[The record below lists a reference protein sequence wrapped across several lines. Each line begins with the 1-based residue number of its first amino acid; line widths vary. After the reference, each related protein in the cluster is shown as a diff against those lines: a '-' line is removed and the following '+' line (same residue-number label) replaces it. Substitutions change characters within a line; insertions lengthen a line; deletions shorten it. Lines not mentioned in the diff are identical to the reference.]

1 MKSLEEFKQLIITT
15 QPLDLRDF
23 QDVIPELKELD
34 KVDHG
39 TEWHLEGSVLNHTN
53 MVMQESLAQMQNLR
67 PGFPRIAL
75 YLASLLHDFGKMDTA
90 QPRSKGRSGF
100 SFHGH
105 EKAGVWR
112 AKEFL
117 KKYFPDYNFRQRDLI
132 LNLVE
137 YHGHPKRMT
146 EDGSEDGRFK
156 QLSLEVP
163 THLVY
168 NLEIADFKGRIA
180 KDIPKSLVV
189 LEQFKQKCEDLN
201 IYGKAYQIPN
211 SKDLTNLQYSI
222 FRWNILMHHED
233 EADQKEIDRII
244 KLTDKPNP
252 LEMTLLV
259 GAPGS
264 GKTTYR
270 NTLTNSKVI
279 SMDDMRKELCGNPN
293 DQSRNQEI
301 FNRLYK
307 ETNKALRAG
316 ESIVIDNTN
325 WSRKARKPL
334 IDAARQCGAQIH
346 IIYWD
351 LTIATLLERNVGRDK
366 RVPDEVVWKFYKT
379 LETPASYEVDS
390 LTIFDD
396 KEQDYNNRTI
406 IRAASMLKEF
416 WWMVHEG
423 QQYTQPLNYPLVCPF
438 GKDSRSRRLGPRHKL
453 SPSEITLRS
462 FDPSIWLTRPKHPPV
477 EH

>member
-1 MKSLEEFKQLIITT
+1 MNKSLQEFHDLIINC
-15 QPLDLRDF
+15 QPIDLRDY
-23 QDVIPELKELD
+23 QEVIPELKELD

-53 MVMQESLAQMQNLR
+53 MVMHEALEQMQNLR
-67 PGFPRIAL
+67 AGFPRIAL
-75 YLASLLHDFGKMDTA
+75 YLSSLLHDFGKMDTA
-90 QPRSKGRSGF
+90 QPRSKERGGF

-117 KKYFPDYNFRQRDLI
+117 KKYFPEYNFRQRDLI

-137 YHGHPKRMT
+137 FHGHPKRMT
-146 EDGSEDGRFK
+146 EDGSEDDRFK
-156 QLSLEVP
+156 RLSLEVP

-189 LEQFKQKCEDLN
+189 LDQFKKKCEDLN

-211 SKDLTNLQYSI
+211 SKELTNLQYSI

-233 EADQKEIDRII
+233 ERDQKEIDRII

-252 LEMTLLV
+252 LELTMLI
-259 GAPGS
+259 GCPGS

-270 NTLTNSKVI
+270 NTLTNSKI
-279 SMDDMRKELCGNPN
+279 ICMDDIRKELCGDPN
-293 DQSRNQEI
+293 DQSRNQEV

-307 ETNKALRAG
+307 ETSQSLRAG
-316 ESIVIDNTN
+316 ENVVLDNTQAT
-325 WSRKARKPL
+325 RKLRKPL
-334 IDAARQCGAQIH
+334 IDIARQCGAQIS

-351 LTIATLLERNVGRDK
+351 LPISVLLERNAARDK
-366 RVPDEVVWKFYKT
+366 RVPDDVVWKFYKNI
-379 LETPASYEVDS
+379 ETPASYEYEKLNV
-390 LTIFDD
+390 F
-396 KEQDYNNRTI
+396 EQ
-406 IRAASMLKEF
+406 
-416 WWMVHEG
+416 
-423 QQYTQPLNYPLVCPF
+423 
-438 GKDSRSRRLGPRHKL
+438 
-453 SPSEITLRS
+453 
-462 FDPSIWLTRPKHPPV
+462 
-477 EH
+477 